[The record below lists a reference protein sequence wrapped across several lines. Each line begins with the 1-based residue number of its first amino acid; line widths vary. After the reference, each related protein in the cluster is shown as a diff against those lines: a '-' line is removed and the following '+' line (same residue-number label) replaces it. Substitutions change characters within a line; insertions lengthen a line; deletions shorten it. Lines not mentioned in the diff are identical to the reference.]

1 MEWQILIA
9 IMIAIPVI
17 IFPITAIYYLDIG
30 RIFRGAK
37 SKHTIREK

>member
-9 IMIAIPVI
+9 IVIAIPVI

-30 RIFRGAK
+30 RIFRGDK
-37 SKHTIREK
+37 SKRVVRDK

>member
-30 RIFRGAK
+30 RIFRGDK
-37 SKHTIREK
+37 SKRALHDK